1 MKIKKYT
8 GKTFKEAFNEMK
20 NELGDEA
27 IIIHSKKVK
36 KGGSLD
42 FLGGSEQYEITAA
55 LDSESA
61 DPESPIETVN
71 RLLTPKKPA
80 GYVYARP
87 GPLASKPAETRERV
101 KTMDTI
107 RSSISEQKI
116 AQQMSHISDL
126 KSEVQDMRKVL
137 EQLAEFV
144 KYSRMPALPQV
155 FKNALKRLL
164 ANDVHEELA
173 KAIVQTTYARTEPA
187 HYNNTRVVLGNLF
200 GLIKQ
205 MIRIAPPLEKVKT
218 KPCVIAL
225 VGPTGVGKTTTIAKI
240 AASMKLFHSRDVA
253 LISADT
259 YRIAAIEQL
268 QTFANIATIPM
279 SVVYSADDM
288 QKAVQK
294 YQQKEL
300 ILIDTVGRSPKNT
313 RQLEELHRFIEA
325 ALPNEVHLVMSLA
338 ASSRSLM
345 NIADNFRVMKPNRML
360 FTKSDESTGP
370 GVMLNVIYKHQIPVS
385 YLTTGQVVPNDII
398 PATHNAITRLVYKG
412 AL

>member
-8 GKTFKEAFNEMK
+8 GKTFKQAFNEMK

-27 IIIHSKKVK
+27 IILHSKKVK
-36 KGGSLD
+36 KGGSFD
-42 FLGGSEQYEITAA
+42 FLGSSEQYEITAA
-55 LDSESA
+55 TDSET
-61 DPESPIETVN
+61 PEKEIKSI
-71 RLLTPKKPA
+71 LTPRKPE

-87 GPLASKPAETRERV
+87 EPAASKTTEASERI
-101 KTMDTI
+101 KAMDAI

-116 AQQMSHISDL
+116 AQQMSYISDL
-126 KSEVQDMRKVL
+126 KGEVQDMRKVL
-137 EQLAEFV
+137 EQLTEFV

-173 KAIVQTTYARTEPA
+173 KAIVQTTYARTEPK
-187 HYNNTRVVLGNLF
+187 HYNNTRVVLSNLF
-200 GLIKQ
+200 GLIKE
-205 MIRIAPPLEKVKT
+205 MIRIAPPLEKVKA
-218 KPCVIAL
+218 KPYVIVL

-288 QKAVQK
+288 RNAVLK
-294 YQQKEL
+294 YQKKEL
-300 ILIDTVGRSPKNT
+300 ILIDTVGRSPKNS
-313 RQLEELHRFIEA
+313 RQLEDLHRFIEA
-325 ALPNEVHLVMSLA
+325 AAPNEVHLVMSLA

-345 NIADNFRVMKPNRML
+345 SIADNFRVMKPNRLL

-370 GVMLNVIYKHQIPVS
+370 GVMLNVIYKYQIPVS
-385 YLTTGQVVPNDII
+385 YLTTGQVVPNDIV